1 MFFDLMNDINIS
13 KLHFRNFAVWGIAA
27 LVLVVACD
35 LRANTA
41 IQSNDQGSYNLVITD
56 NVGSELQLEVQ
67 HIPLAQVLENIAKK
81 MHMPIHYSVL
91 PEGLVTAT
99 CVGTTMKQIIEC
111 LLDKKADLI
120 VRYPNNRSQ
129 LDGRGQIAE
138 AWILGSR
145 LDGITAKNCS
155 APANYAS
162 FDLLQTKQNDENA
175 ARRSDELL
183 KMAQSTNSE
192 ERADAIGALLAD
204 GREGDPDVKATLE
217 QALTDQDANVRAQA
231 ISTLSHREG
240 NIADEIQQALQDNAP
255 EVRLMAVDSIT
266 NDAALLQQAINDS
279 DETVRN
285 LAITKLEELGLA
297 NNNVK

>member
-1 MFFDLMNDINIS
+1 MNDISIS
-13 KLHFRNFAVWGIAA
+13 KLHFRTFALLGIA
-27 LVLVVACD
+27 LFVFVFACD
-35 LRANTA
+35 LQANTSA
-41 IQSNDQGSYNLVITD
+41 QTNDHVSYNLVITE

-67 HIPLAQVLENIAKK
+67 HIPLAQVLENIAQK

-99 CVGTTMKQIIEC
+99 CVGTTMKKILEC

-120 VRYPNNRSQ
+120 VRYPSNQSK
-129 LDGRGQIAE
+129 LDKKGQIAE

-145 LDGITAKNCS
+145 LDGITAKNC
-155 APANYAS
+155 PAQINYAS
-162 FDLLQTKQNDENA
+162 FELMQKKQDNENA

-183 KMAQSTNSE
+183 KMAQSTNPE

-204 GREGDPDVKATLE
+204 GREGDPNVKATLE

-240 NIADEIQQALQDNAP
+240 DIADEIQQALHDNSP
-255 EVRLMAVDSIT
+255 EVRLMAVDSVT
-266 NDAALLQQAINDS
+266 NDVALLQQAINDS
-279 DETVRN
+279 DESVRI
-285 LAITKLEELGLA
+285 LAATKLEELGLT
-297 NNNVK
+297 NYSVK